1 MIKKLRDFFETEL
14 IVNALTDITITIEK
28 VELERGAKEFTGS
41 QEVIDELVNALNEML
56 RVGWELRLK
65 IISILQSEFPDY
77 HLKIQREIKK
87 ILEEEGDEDI

>member
-28 VELERGAKEFTGS
+28 VELGREAKEFTS

-56 RVGWELRLK
+56 RVDWELRLK

>member
-1 MIKKLRDFFETEL
+1 M
-14 IVNALTDITITIEK
+14 LTD
-28 VELERGAKEFTGS
+28 S
-41 QEVIDELVNALNEML
+41 YDS
-56 RVGWELRLK
+56 WELRLK

>member
-28 VELERGAKEFTGS
+28 VELEREAKEFTS
-41 QEVIDELVNALNEML
+41 QEAIDELVNALNEML

>member
-1 MIKKLRDFFETEL
+1 M
-14 IVNALTDITITIEK
+14 
-28 VELERGAKEFTGS
+28 EREVKEFTS